1 MCKKFISIVVLLCF
15 ITSITGCATLMN
27 GPKQKVGISSTP
39 SGASVSVDGVSFGK
53 TPVAAN
59 LNRNDDHIVII
70 KMDGYEPYETM
81 LTKKVSGWVW
91 GNILIGGLIG
101 LVIDALS
108 GGLYQLT
115 PEQVEATLA
124 KSGMSHLYKEDTL
137 YVTVVLNPEPGWQKI
152 GSLKPI
158 RAD

>member
-1 MCKKFISIVVLLCF
+1 MCRKFISIVVLLCF
-15 ITSITGCATLMN
+15 ITSISGCATIMH
-27 GPKQKVGISSTP
+27 GTKQKVGISSTP
-39 SGASVSVDGVSFGK
+39 SGASVNVDGVSYGK

-59 LNRNDDHIVII
+59 LDRNDDHIVVI

-101 LVIDALS
+101 LAVDALS
-108 GGLYQLT
+108 GGLYKLT

-124 KSGMSHLYKEDTL
+124 KKGMSHLYKEDTL
-137 YVTVVLNPEPGWQKI
+137 YVTVVLKPESTWQKI
-152 GSLKPI
+152 GSLKPVSV
-158 RAD
+158 D